1 MSDRIRELVKSVEAQ
16 GVDSP
21 YLERLR
27 RPRGQAEAAIASLQ
41 HEIVGEMAA
50 SLGRAEDHI
59 NEALLRLDL
68 LGRELDRGERPELV
82 EEFNAQRKV
91 AERRVWELRVQREAL
106 GIRRNE
112 MLAKLYPIPPRR

>member
-50 SLGRAEDHI
+50 SLG
-59 NEALLRLDL
+59 
-68 LGRELDRGERPELV
+68 
-82 EEFNAQRKV
+82 
-91 AERRVWELRVQREAL
+91 
-106 GIRRNE
+106 
-112 MLAKLYPIPPRR
+112 